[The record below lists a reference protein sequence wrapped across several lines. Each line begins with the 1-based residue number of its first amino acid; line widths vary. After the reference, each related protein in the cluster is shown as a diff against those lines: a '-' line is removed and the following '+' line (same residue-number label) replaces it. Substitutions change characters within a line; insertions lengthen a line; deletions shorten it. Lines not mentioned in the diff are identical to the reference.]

1 MDFKPSPTELAD
13 LFDRSLPADPGVSRR
28 KMFGWPAAFVN
39 GRMFASLHTD
49 SMVVRLGPAELAA
62 FLELPGSRPFE
73 PMPGRPMTG
82 YAVVPAPMLADEPEL
97 RAWLERALTFTR
109 GLPPKK

>member
-1 MDFKPSPTELAD
+1 
-13 LFDRSLPADPGVSRR
+13 
-28 KMFGWPAAFVN
+28 
-39 GRMFASLHTD
+39 MFAGLHTE
-49 SMVVRLGPAELAA
+49 SMVVRLGPAELVA

-82 YAVVPAPMLADEPEL
+82 YAVVPGPILADEREL
-97 RAWLERALTFTR
+97 RAWLERALAFTR